1 MVELSA
7 AEKIKRKYGG
17 RDAQGKAPSTA
28 PKSRFAGLALEVRA
42 WAPRVAFRIARA
54 C

>member
-7 AEKIKRKYGG
+7 AEKIKRKYAG
-17 RDAQGKAPSTA
+17 RDTQSKAPSTA

-42 WAPRVAFRIARA
+42 WAPGVAFRVA
-54 C
+54 CAG